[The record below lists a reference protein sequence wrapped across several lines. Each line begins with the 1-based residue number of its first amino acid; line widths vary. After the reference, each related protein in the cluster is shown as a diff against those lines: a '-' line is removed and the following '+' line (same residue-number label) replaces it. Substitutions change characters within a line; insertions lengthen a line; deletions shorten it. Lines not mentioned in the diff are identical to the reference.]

1 MIHYS
6 IFEVL
11 ETAGITA
18 EKARLAGRS
27 LTADERELLLQAR
40 QMGHLQGLSAQ
51 MMNAIEMEGA
61 KSVQAV
67 SK

>member
-11 ETAGITA
+11 ETAGKTA

-27 LTADERELLLQAR
+27 LTADERTLIDQAR
-40 QMGHLQGLSAQ
+40 QLGHLQGLSAQ
-51 MMNAIEMEGA
+51 MMNTIEMEGA
-61 KSVQAV
+61 KELQV